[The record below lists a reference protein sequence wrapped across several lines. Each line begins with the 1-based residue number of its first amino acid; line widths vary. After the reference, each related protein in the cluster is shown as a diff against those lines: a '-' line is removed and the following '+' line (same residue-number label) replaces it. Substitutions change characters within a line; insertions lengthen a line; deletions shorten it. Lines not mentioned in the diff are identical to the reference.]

1 MYLQK
6 MMEDWKHKLY
16 DEMDLQPAIDEMGVR
31 NLLDVLLENTGNKE
45 SYVRENV
52 LTALYTLAFAKPVL
66 SVDDYIHMLNIS
78 ISETHLFNG
87 IDSTDDDAAL
97 CRGFSSFGVAYA
109 VYADAKQGF
118 LSDAQFI
125 TVFDKAIQYM
135 ISEKDR
141 RGFIYGGKG
150 IVHTIP
156 HGAYLIKALIEHP
169 KFSDEHADRVLDCIK
184 SNIVGKGRF
193 AADDWADMRIAG
205 LISPLLIKGIPED
218 TIKKWIKTLLPNI
231 PAYIGRYTDEHYP
244 YVQMGSDIQH
254 FLMYVYYDLKKK
266 ATHEAFREWIFE
278 YSIEQG
284 MLWNKVYLYQA

>member
-1 MYLQK
+1 MYIEK
-6 MMEDWKHKLY
+6 MMEDWKHELY
-16 DEMDLQPAIDEMGVR
+16 GEMDLQPAIDEIGTR
-31 NLLDVLLENTGNKE
+31 KLLDLLLDNTGNKE
-45 SYVRENV
+45 SYIRENV
-52 LTALYTLAFAKPVL
+52 LTALYTIAFVKPVL
-66 SVDDYIHMLNIS
+66 SFDEYIHMLNIS

-87 IDSTDDDAAL
+87 IDGKDDDAAI

-109 VYADAKQGF
+109 VCADAKHGF

-125 TVFDKAIQYM
+125 SVFDKATQYM

-169 KFSDEHADRVLDCIK
+169 KFSDEHAGRVLDCIK

-205 LISPLLIKGIPED
+205 LISSLLIKGITD
-218 TIKKWIKTLLPNI
+218 DIIKQWIETLLPNI
-231 PAYIGRYTDEHYP
+231 PVGVGRYTDEHYP
-244 YVQMGSDIQH
+244 YIQMGSDIQH

-266 ATHEAFREWIFE
+266 SIHEGFREWIFE

-284 MLWNKVYLYQA
+284 RLWNKVYLH